1 MNDDITKAIVRDIK
15 ETIRKSIDEDYT
27 QYKEKCLKDLE
38 YTLEAKRNKTVS
50 AILDG
55 IDVSI
60 MSKQPYSL
68 EPIIQIRIEKK
79 IMIKGD

>member
-27 QYKEKCLKDLE
+27 QYKEKCLRDLD
-38 YTLEAKRNKTVS
+38 YTLETKRNKTVS